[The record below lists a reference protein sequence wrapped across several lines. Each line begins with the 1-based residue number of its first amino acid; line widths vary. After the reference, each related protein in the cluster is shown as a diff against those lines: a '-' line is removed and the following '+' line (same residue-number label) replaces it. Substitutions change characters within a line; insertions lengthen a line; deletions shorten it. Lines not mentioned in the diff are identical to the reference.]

1 MKRAQAKVLQNTSS
15 NVIYTEIYY
24 PPISKNFVYSGR
36 ILKDNRQ
43 SRYLH
48 LKFLLEKRVVA
59 SNKILVIDDTTVV
72 RVKVREMLPPG
83 NFEVLEAKDG
93 LEGLNFILQE
103 KLSLIMLDFL
113 LPKMSGWEV
122 FQKVQADPELRKIP
136 LVLMSGRKEEVTE
149 KITEP
154 FEYFEFLGKPFDQ
167 KQLISAIKLAMTK
180 AKLPRPELVPVAAGV
195 AVKNSTIATSGV
207 ASATAV
213 APSVTNTAM
222 PTAASNATPT
232 PIAANAAMP
241 TAASNATP
249 SVGGASNA
257 EINALN
263 EKMVKMQA
271 EIDGLKKQLTQ
282 VVTFIKQK
290 IK

>member
-1 MKRAQAKVLQNTSS
+1 M
-15 NVIYTEIYY
+15 
-24 PPISKNFVYSGR
+24 
-36 ILKDNRQ
+36 
-43 SRYLH
+43 
-48 LKFLLEKRVVA
+48 A

-93 LEGLNFILQE
+93 VEGLNFILQE

-122 FQKVQADPELRKIP
+122 FQQVQAHPELRKIP
-136 LVLMSGRKEEVTE
+136 LVIMSGRKEEVTE

-167 KQLISAIKLAMTK
+167 KQLIGAIKLAMAK
-180 AKLPRPELVPVAAGV
+180 AKQPRPELVAVGAAV
-195 AVKNSTIATSGV
+195 AVKNGTVATSSVTNGTV
-207 ASATAV
+207 V
-213 APSVTNTAM
+213 APSV
-222 PTAASNATPT
+222 
-232 PIAANAAMP
+232 
-241 TAASNATP
+241 ATP
-249 SVGGASNA
+249 STGGVSEA

-263 EKMVKMQA
+263 EKIVKMQA

>member
-1 MKRAQAKVLQNTSS
+1 M
-15 NVIYTEIYY
+15 
-24 PPISKNFVYSGR
+24 
-36 ILKDNRQ
+36 
-43 SRYLH
+43 
-48 LKFLLEKRVVA
+48 A

-93 LEGLNFILQE
+93 LEGLNFIRQE

-122 FQKVQADPELRKIP
+122 FQQIQAQPELRKIP

-149 KITEP
+149 KIPEP

-167 KQLISAIKLAMTK
+167 KQLIASIKLAMTK
-180 AKLPRPELVPVAAGV
+180 AKQPRPEPASVAVVAAKNG
-195 AVKNSTIATSGV
+195 AVNSSAIAPGGSLTIA
-207 ASATAV
+207 
-213 APSVTNTAM
+213 
-222 PTAASNATPT
+222 PTAE
-232 PIAANAAMP
+232 IAA
-241 TAASNATP
+241 
-249 SVGGASNA
+249 
-257 EINALN
+257 LN
-263 EKMVKMQA
+263 DKIVKMQA

>member
-1 MKRAQAKVLQNTSS
+1 M
-15 NVIYTEIYY
+15 
-24 PPISKNFVYSGR
+24 
-36 ILKDNRQ
+36 
-43 SRYLH
+43 
-48 LKFLLEKRVVA
+48 A

-93 LEGLNFILQE
+93 LEGLNFIRQE

-122 FQKVQADPELRKIP
+122 FQQVQAHPELRKIP
-136 LVLMSGRKEEVTE
+136 LVIMSGRKEEVTE

-167 KQLISAIKLAMTK
+167 KQLINAIKSAMTK
-180 AKLPRPELVPVAAGV
+180 AKLPRQEPVGAV
-195 AVKNSTIATSGV
+195 ASVKNSAVVTATVTNGSV
-207 ASATAV
+207 AVATPPTTATTTTTTVATPEVELTSSASA
-213 APSVTNTAM
+213 
-222 PTAASNATPT
+222 
-232 PIAANAAMP
+232 
-241 TAASNATP
+241 
-249 SVGGASNA
+249 A
-257 EINALN
+257 EIQALN
-263 EKMVKMQA
+263 EKIATMQA
-271 EIDGLKKQLTQ
+271 EIEGLKKQLAQ

>member
-1 MKRAQAKVLQNTSS
+1 
-15 NVIYTEIYY
+15 
-24 PPISKNFVYSGR
+24 
-36 ILKDNRQ
+36 
-43 SRYLH
+43 
-48 LKFLLEKRVVA
+48 VA

-122 FQKVQADPELRKIP
+122 FQQIQANPELRKIP

-180 AKLPRPELVPVAAGV
+180 AKLPRPELVSVGAVA
-195 AVKNSTIATSGV
+195 AVKNSTITISG
-207 ASATAV
+207 T
-213 APSVTNTAM
+213 T
-222 PTAASNATPT
+222 
-232 PIAANAAMP
+232 NAAMP

-249 SVGGASNA
+249 STTNAAMPTAASNATPSAGGVSNA

>member
-1 MKRAQAKVLQNTSS
+1 M
-15 NVIYTEIYY
+15 
-24 PPISKNFVYSGR
+24 
-36 ILKDNRQ
+36 
-43 SRYLH
+43 
-48 LKFLLEKRVVA
+48 A

-136 LVLMSGRKEEVTE
+136 LVIMSGRKEEVTE

-180 AKLPRPELVPVAAGV
+180 AKQPRPELVSVAV
-195 AVKNSTIATSGV
+195 EIAVKNGTSINSGV
-207 ASATAV
+207 TNGTV
-213 APSVTNTAM
+213 AA
-222 PTAASNATPT
+222 PTAAN
-232 PIAANAAMP
+232 
-241 TAASNATP
+241 TAIATP
-249 SVGGASNA
+249 SAANTAITTPSAANTAITTPSAGGVSDT

-263 EKMVKMQA
+263 EKIVKMQA
-271 EIDGLKKQLTQ
+271 EIDSLKKQLTQ

>member
-1 MKRAQAKVLQNTSS
+1 M
-15 NVIYTEIYY
+15 
-24 PPISKNFVYSGR
+24 
-36 ILKDNRQ
+36 
-43 SRYLH
+43 
-48 LKFLLEKRVVA
+48 A

-136 LVLMSGRKEEVTE
+136 LVIMSGRKEEVTE

-167 KQLISAIKLAMTK
+167 KQLINAIKLAMTK
-180 AKLPRPELVPVAAGV
+180 AKQPRPELVPVG
-195 AVKNSTIATSGV
+195 AVTVKKGTVATSGV
-207 ASATAV
+207 TTATVA
-213 APSVTNTAM
+213 APSAVTTATVAAPSAVNTAM

-232 PIAANAAMP
+232 A
-241 TAASNATP
+241 
-249 SVGGASNA
+249 GGASNA
-257 EINALN
+257 EISALN
-263 EKMVKMQA
+263 EKIVKMQA